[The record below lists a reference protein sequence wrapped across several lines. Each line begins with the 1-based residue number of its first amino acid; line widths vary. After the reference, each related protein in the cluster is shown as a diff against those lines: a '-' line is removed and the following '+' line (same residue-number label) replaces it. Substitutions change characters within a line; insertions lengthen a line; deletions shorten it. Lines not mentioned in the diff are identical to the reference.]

1 MHILHDVPGY
11 PNLMVNKLGEVWNKL
26 KERPVTQIKDSKGY
40 KHIFYTDEY
49 GKSCRAVAHRL
60 VALAFLEQPDGY
72 NIVNHKDGNPSNNA
86 LSNLEWSTHRLNN
99 IHAVEHGL
107 KSDNIRC
114 KIRDFDTKEVK
125 HFASLKLAKEYMG
138 LDIKTDNRH
147 LYGKAYGYL
156 IKGKYEF
163 KYENDN
169 SPWFYENYHEK
180 INTRFKF
187 VIGDKVIYGLKKLR
201 EFLGIE
207 EIIPLRTIL
216 KQNPNIALEL
226 KNPPPKRGNPKKESI
241 EIKGV
246 SEDGA
251 ILFFNSIREASIK
264 TKCDRR
270 RIAELCD
277 TGRTVSNMV
286 TKKRWIFT
294 KVNKPE

>member
-1 MHILHDVPGY
+1 MHIFHNVPGY

-26 KERPVTQIKDSKGY
+26 KERPVTQIKDPKGY
-40 KHIFYTDEY
+40 KHVFYTDEY
-49 GKSCRAVAHRL
+49 GKYCRAYAHRL
-60 VALAFLEQPDGY
+60 VALTFLEQPDGY
-72 NIVNHKDGNPSNNA
+72 TIVNHKDGNPSNNV

-107 KSDNIRC
+107 KNDNIRC
-114 KIRDFDTKEVK
+114 KIRNFYTKEVK

-156 IKGKYEF
+156 IKDKYEF
-163 KYENDN
+163 KYEDDN

-180 INTRFKF
+180 INTRYKF
-187 VIGDKVIYGLKKLR
+187 IIGDKVIYGSSKLR
-201 EFLGIE
+201 RFLGVSGK
-207 EIIPLRTIL
+207 IPLRAIL
-216 KQNPNIALEL
+216 KQNPNIVLEF

-241 EIKGV
+241 KIKGV

-251 ILFFNSIREASIK
+251 TLIFNSIREASIK
-264 TKCDRR
+264 TKCDKR

-286 TKKRWIFT
+286 TKRRWIFT